1 MIGLAWTI
9 PASCPHCSKPEI
21 GEDGVRRLESGSI
34 VTVLILPVRLRWLL
48 GALICLAG
56 CTAPSAPATPVIAVI
71 PKGVSHTFWQ
81 TVKAGADAAGAEF
94 GVAVDWKGPASETDI
109 TTQINMVEDAISRG
123 VAGIVLAPSHGEA
136 LVPMVERA
144 ARQQIPVTV
153 FDSGLSSE
161 AYLSYVATDNRAGGV
176 QAAER
181 MATRLNGRGTVAIL
195 GVKKG
200 SVSTDE
206 REQGFA
212 ETLAQRFPDI
222 TVVQWLYGEASAT
235 RSLAIAEDI
244 LTAHPDVQ
252 GIFASNETSTVGAVR
267 ALRQRQRQGAV
278 VLVGFDATPDLVNE
292 VREGAIDALVLQDPF
307 RMGYDG
313 VRTIAERRAG
323 RTPARRIDT
332 GVTLL
337 TRESIDQPEIQRL
350 LRTP

>member
-1 MIGLAWTI
+1 MADHGTKPCVAERATGPVESAFAV
-9 PASCPHCSKPEI
+9 PAPLPL
-21 GEDGVRRLESGSI
+21 RRL
-34 VTVLILPVRLRWLL
+34 L
-48 GALICLAG
+48 GCLAPLLLAAG
-56 CTAPSAPATPVIAVI
+56 CSAPPSPSTPVIAVI
-71 PKGVSHTFWQ
+71 PKGVSHSFWQ

-94 GVAVDWKGPASETDI
+94 GVTIDWKGPAAETDVA
-109 TTQINMVEDAISRG
+109 TQVNMVEDAISRG

-144 ARQQIPVTV
+144 TRQQIPVTV

-176 QAAER
+176 MAAER
-181 MATRLNGRGTVAIL
+181 MAAQLHDQGTVAIL

-212 ETLAQRFPDI
+212 ETLAQRHPGI
-222 TVVQWLYGEASAT
+222 TIVQWLYGEASAT
-235 RSLAIAEDI
+235 RSLSVAEDI
-244 LTAHPDVQ
+244 LTAHPGVR

-267 ALRQRQRQGAV
+267 ALRQRQRQGQV
-278 VLVGFDATPDLVNE
+278 VLVGFDATPDLVQD
-292 VREGAIDALVLQDPF
+292 VKDGAIDALVLQDPY

-313 VRTIAERRAG
+313 VRTIVDQRAG

-332 GVTLL
+332 GVSLL
-337 TRESIDQPEIQRL
+337 TRESIDTPDIRRL